1 MGIGS
6 EALAAMNSALRR
18 KAVELQKLLADTAV
32 AEVDGRYK
40 ISTIIRDVQ
49 DAEGT
54 YGERAVE
61 RLASALGHDD
71 ATLYRYVAVARA
83 WSASE
88 MRALS
93 RRTNRF
99 GEPLSWSHW
108 VALARLSDWKPWLER
123 TLSEGWS
130 ARKLRGQLKAE
141 RQRLRSPR
149 TLGPD
154 ETTSAALLESTKDV
168 DRWNVQLTSYLKPI
182 VDRLVQSPSRS
193 AQLERQMARLRD
205 SLAETSRRVD
215 ELRKCLPEPS
225 PAKAVRRAVAQ
236 ADRGVHNGML
246 IAGGTPQVAA
256 RHG

>member
-108 VALARLSDWKPWLER
+108 LALARLSDRKPWLER

-149 TLGPD
+149 TLGPE

-168 DRWNVQLTSYLKPI
+168 DRWNVQLGGLAHRAKVSSQVPDILAPALPPLGPCPPQPPYG
-182 VDRLVQSPSRS
+182 D
-193 AQLERQMARLRD
+193 LR
-205 SLAETSRRVD
+205 
-215 ELRKCLPEPS
+215 
-225 PAKAVRRAVAQ
+225 VAPQ
-236 ADRGVHNGML
+236 VRGVADAPKPGVRQSGRV
-246 IAGGTPQVAA
+246 GGRGNEARSGPGVRTGVA
-256 RHG
+256 